1 MNFFDFKSESTPD
14 SGDFSQTPPV
24 VVSSNI
30 KVRYVFFI
38 AATFLFLGVLLTVIL
53 TKLLET
59 GAGWDMDVLAGKLAD
74 DAPHSDVWKVRL
86 VAGLNQLLVFLVP
99 ALATI
104 MVFRRA
110 SPEIKAGVSLKRFP
124 DVTTIALSLGLLIAS
139 MPFVF
144 YVFQINKLIPV
155 PEAMQVVA
163 EQATKTIKALMRMP
177 TIWDFVA
184 NLLLI
189 AVLPALGEELL
200 FRGLIQRQLMR
211 RMSPW
216 VAIVITGALFSFFHF
231 QVDGFL
237 PRWLLGI
244 LLGWVFWQTGNFWV
258 PVLLHFLNNGVQVLG
273 QYLYGQGMSSVDI
286 EQDVQIPV
294 LVAALSLAATWMIGR
309 QLMQWRKS
317 G

>member
-1 MNFFDFKSESTPD
+1 MNFFDFKPEGTPD
-14 SGDFSQTPPV
+14 SGDFDRAAPV
-24 VVSSNI
+24 IVSSNI

-38 AATFLFLGVLLTVIL
+38 AATFLFLGMLLTVIL

-59 GAGWDMDVLAGKLAD
+59 GAGWDMDVLAGKLAEN
-74 DAPHSDVWKVRL
+74 APQSDVWKVRL

-124 DVTTIALSLGLLIAS
+124 DMMTIALSLGLLIAS

-216 VAIVITGALFSFFHF
+216 VAIIVTGALFSFFHF

-258 PVLLHFLNNGVQVLG
+258 PVLLHFINNGVQVFG

-294 LVAALSLAATWMIGR
+294 LVAVLSLAATWMIGR
-309 QLMQWRKS
+309 QLVQWIKA